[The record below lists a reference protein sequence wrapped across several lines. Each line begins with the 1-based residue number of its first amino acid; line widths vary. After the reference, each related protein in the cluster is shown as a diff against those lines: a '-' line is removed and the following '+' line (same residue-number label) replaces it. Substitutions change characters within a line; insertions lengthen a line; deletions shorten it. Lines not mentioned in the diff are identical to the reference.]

1 MTFSNGDQAKWITG
15 ECTLGEPIYKVVE
28 IKGTFDAGG
37 ETFYWVKDRNTGR
50 LHGIS
55 GDRIESFRQ

>member
-28 IKGTFDAGG
+28 IKGTFNAGG
-37 ETFYWVKDRNTGR
+37 KTFTG
-50 LHGIS
+50 S
-55 GDRIESFRQ
+55 RIAALDD